1 MKKVLFLVA
10 GLTLALSGL
19 WAQPKPKSQ
28 KEVDALMAIQNA
40 TTPDAQ
46 IAAVENLL
54 TKFADTEFK
63 GMALQMAVQA
73 AQQAGDMEKMTV
85 YAERTLKED
94 PKNFMVMMMLSQS
107 IAQKT
112 REFDLDKEERLK
124 QAEKY
129 ANDGLEA
136 LKTAAKPRPDL
147 TDEQWT
153 GAKKDFEAQGYE
165 ALGISAMVRKKYA
178 DAAAQ
183 FKKALETQAT
193 PDPATK
199 VRLATAYNGSGNFDG
214 AVLLLDA
221 VLADQ
226 QLHPTIRQVAG
237 QEKLKAAQAKA
248 AAAKK

>member
-1 MKKVLFLVA
+1 MKKVLWLMA
-10 GLTLALSGL
+10 GLSLASGL

-40 TTPDAQ
+40 TDPDVQ
-46 IAAVENLL
+46 IAAVDNLL

-63 GMALQMAVQA
+63 VMALQMATQA
-73 AQQAGDMEKMTV
+73 AQQKGDLERMTV

-94 PKNFMVMMMLSQS
+94 PKNFMVMLMLSQS
-107 IAQKT
+107 IVQKT
-112 REFDLDKEERLK
+112 REHDLDREEKLK
-124 QAEKY
+124 QSEKY
-129 ANDGLEA
+129 ATDGMEL

-147 TDEQWT
+147 TDEQWA

-165 ALGISAMVRKKYA
+165 SLGMGAMVRKKYPE
-178 DAAAQ
+178 AAVQ
-183 FKKALETQAT
+183 FKKAADTQAT

-199 VRLATAYNGSGNFDG
+199 VRLASAYNSSGNFEG
-214 AVLLLDA
+214 ALLVLDA

-226 QLHPTIRQVAG
+226 QLHPAIRQVAG
-237 QEKLKAAQAKA
+237 QEKMKAAQGK